1 MPDPRPRGG
10 WVNPY
15 APGNH
20 ITYITHPA
28 GFRVLSGQAHTMQDG
43 PVQDDAR
50 RSVESP
56 VRETDQAA
64 DDARRGVEPPVRAA
78 DQEYQ
83 DTLYSESEVQHCIER
98 TDKNLMD
105 MQECIE
111 MLQMWLVIVPGVKF
125 AADTRQSSQKVT
137 EIQGLSVANYYTY
150 DDRAQVAAKM
160 EICIRSGVALQQVS
174 EAVATCRKIIEP
186 FIDSEE
192 EIEDESKEEE
202 LSELDEKTF
211 FMKPKTKKHAAP
223 KSKNPKSKQF
233 SRS

>member
-1 MPDPRPRGG
+1 MPGPRPRGG

-64 DDARRGVEPPVRAA
+64 DDAHRGVEPPVRAA

-111 MLQMWLVIVPGVKF
+111 MLQMSFKNVSYPFCFPLLLSMYNMLYFVR
-125 AADTRQSSQKVT
+125 ACSSP
-137 EIQGLSVANYYTY
+137 
-150 DDRAQVAAKM
+150 RA
-160 EICIRSGVALQQVS
+160 RL
-174 EAVATCRKIIEP
+174 
-186 FIDSEE
+186 
-192 EIEDESKEEE
+192 
-202 LSELDEKTF
+202 
-211 FMKPKTKKHAAP
+211 
-223 KSKNPKSKQF
+223 
-233 SRS
+233 